1 MFNLQRIF
9 TGFVLALFQIIYR
22 ITHLFVDI
30 KYCFRKRAALTKYQ
44 EILDW
49 VKTQN
54 IPLDT
59 SEALKL
65 PDHLLGITHDDLVQV
80 LHTSEDRY
88 YVAIMIN
95 YSSGI
100 TGTTNRVKGIFACD
114 VPLKPRYLTKIPN
127 ICYRINILGEYQKPY
142 KAAWAFTNLEVD
154 KQYND
159 CLFAVHRQLN

>member
-1 MFNLQRIF
+1 MRIF
-9 TGFVLALFQIIYR
+9 TGFVLILFQIIYR
-22 ITHLFVDI
+22 ISNLLVEI
-30 KYCFRKRAALTKYQ
+30 KYFFRKRAARTKYQ
-44 EILDW
+44 EILEW

-80 LHTSEDRY
+80 LHSSEDRY

-100 TGTTNRVKGIFACD
+100 TGAKRRIKGIFACD
-114 VPLKPRYLTKIPN
+114 VPLEPRYLTKIPN
-127 ICYRINILGEYQKPY
+127 VCHRINILGEYLKPY
-142 KAAWAFTNLEVD
+142 KFAWAFTNLEVD

-159 CLFAVHRQLN
+159 FLFAVHRQLN

>member
-1 MFNLQRIF
+1 MRIL
-9 TGFVLALFQIIYR
+9 TGLVLKSLYVIYW
-22 ITHLFVDI
+22 ITHLFVEI
-30 KYCFRKRAALTKYQ
+30 KYFFRKRAALTKSQ

-54 IPLDT
+54 LPLDT
-59 SEALKL
+59 SETLKL

-100 TGTTNRVKGIFACD
+100 TGTTHRVKGIFVCD
-114 VPLKPRYLTKIPN
+114 APLTPRYLTKIPN
-127 ICYRINILGEYQKPY
+127 VCHRINILGEYQKPY
-142 KAAWAFTNLEVD
+142 KAAWAFTNIEVL